1 MAATALPRHERE
13 ALLRVVTA
21 SAAANDLEGVL
32 ELAAIEAR
40 EAIGAASLSICRFE
54 DDCRRYRALLNVGEL
69 GEGEVKFPEDEVDE
83 VARFPRLEEMSRTGK
98 PYFNSVDDP
107 DTDPAT
113 VALLTRLG
121 KSSDLGVAIE
131 IEGSRWGGIYAT
143 TMPGSPNFRA
153 EDLRFLEAVAAQ
165 IAAAISR
172 AEMFSRVSRLAYEDA
187 LTGLAN
193 RRAVEERL
201 ERAAARYAAGEIAL
215 SVLLCDVDR
224 LKSTNDVSGH
234 AAGDEVLRKVGAA
247 LTASAAD
254 YPGSFVGRI
263 GGDEFCVLLE
273 TRVEDAGGS
282 EYPRIADLGATTQRL
297 LANGGDHDGASVSC
311 GIASA
316 GSQTAT
322 PSKLLHAADAAQ
334 YLAKRRGGNRI
345 CTAAQVAEEYGPVL
359 TPLPSGGSRERF
371 WETAEEIVRT
381 LDGELRDAGTLD
393 RLEVVTSAFTTAG
406 DFARWGISYAA
417 DGQGRL
423 RDVSLGDNREVRHM
437 GARVPPS
444 EIEYEHYELDDYP
457 LTRDIVAAGSGS
469 FITRVDDPDG
479 DPSEQALLVQEGFAG
494 VIGATR
500 GDGCGVYLVELVAD
514 VADAPLEQV
523 DAPLRM
529 AIRAAISPHR
539 HRRDAEPLGRR
550 HSRALELSLS
560 LADRLADATSE
571 QEVCGFAVEEIQRSF
586 GCSIVHIVAA
596 AGEEF
601 VLRAERGP
609 GGAEAN
615 WSRQKT
621 SAGLM
626 GRCLTEGRPVVSA
639 DVTREPGYRANH
651 NAHDV
656 RSELA
661 VPIKTATGPW
671 GVVNLEDTALSAFD
685 EDDARLLESIAAQLG
700 GAINAIGLYERLDRA
715 YLGTAEALSTALDAK
730 DSSTASHSQSI
741 TDDAVAV
748 GRRLGMDA
756 EELRMLRYAAA
767 FHDIGKLAIPRQIL
781 HKEGPLD
788 PDEWAQMK
796 QHTIYGDRILQPIE
810 FLDPIRPIVRHAHER
825 WDGGGYPDGLAGEE
839 IPLGSR
845 IVFACDAFDAM
856 TTDRTYNPAI
866 PAEQAK
872 QELRNGAGGQFDPL
886 VVEALLDVLG

>member
-1 MAATALPRHERE
+1 MASTTLPRHERE

-32 ELAAIEAR
+32 ELAATEAR
-40 EAIGAASLSICRFE
+40 DAIGAASLSISRFE
-54 DDCRRYRALLNVGEL
+54 NDCRCYRTLLNVGEL
-69 GEGEVKFPEDEVDE
+69 GEGEVKFPEDEIDE
-83 VARFPRLEEMSRTGK
+83 VAHYPRLEEMAQTGK
-98 PYFNSVDDP
+98 PYFSSIDDP
-107 DTDPAT
+107 KTDPAT
-113 VALLTRLG
+113 VALLNRLG

-131 IEGSRWGGIYAT
+131 IEGTRWGGIWAT
-143 TMPGSPNFRA
+143 TEPGSPNFRA

-201 ERAAARYAAGEIAL
+201 ERATARYVAGETEL

-224 LKSTNDVSGH
+224 LKSTNDIRGH
-234 AAGDEVLRKVGAA
+234 AAGDEALRKVGAA

-273 TRVEDAGGS
+273 TRVEDAGS
-282 EYPRIADLGATTQRL
+282 RDYPRIADLGATTQRL
-297 LANGGDHDGASVSC
+297 LTDGESHDGASVSC
-311 GIASA
+311 GVASA
-316 GSQTAT
+316 GPQTAT

-359 TPLPSGGSRERF
+359 APLPSGGSRERF
-371 WETAEEIVRT
+371 WETAEEIART
-381 LDGELRDAGTLD
+381 LDDELRDAATLD
-393 RLEVVTSAFTTAG
+393 RLEVVASAFTTAG
-406 DFARWGISYAA
+406 DFARWAISYAS
-417 DGQGRL
+417 DGQDQV
-423 RDVSLGDNREVRHM
+423 RDVSLGDNRELRHT

-444 EIEYEHYELDDYP
+444 EIHYEHYELDDYP
-457 LTRDIVAAGSGS
+457 LTRDVVAAGSGS

-479 DPSEQALLVQEGFAG
+479 DPSEQALLVQEGFEG
-494 VIGATR
+494 VIGATSS
-500 GDGCGVYLVELVAD
+500 DSCGVYLVELVAD

-539 HRRDAEPLGRR
+539 HRRDAEPLSRR

-560 LADRLADATSE
+560 LADRLADASSE
-571 QEVCGFAVEEIQRSF
+571 QEVCAFAVEELQRSF

-601 VLRAERGP
+601 DLRAERGP
-609 GGAEAN
+609 FGAAGGR
-615 WSRQKT
+615 WSQKT

-626 GRCLTEGRPVVSA
+626 GRCLAEGHPVISA
-639 DVTREPGYRANH
+639 DVTREPGYRAHN

-661 VPIKTATGPW
+661 VPIKTAAGPW
-671 GVVNLEDTALSAFD
+671 GVVNLEDTALNAFD

-715 YLGTAEALSTALDAK
+715 YLGTAEALSTALEAK

-756 EELRMLRYAAA
+756 EDLRMLRYAAA
-767 FHDIGKLAIPRQIL
+767 FHDIGKLAIPREIL
-781 HKEGPLD
+781 HKSGPLD
-788 PDEWAQMK
+788 PDEWAKMK
-796 QHTIYGDRILQPIE
+796 QHTVYGDRILRPIE

-825 WDGGGYPDGLAGEE
+825 WDGGGYPDGLAGED

-872 QELRNGAGGQFDPL
+872 QELRNGAGGQFDPR